1 MTDGRF
7 SFFVKFLA
15 CLLCPSLLEEPS
27 YPQDIKEK
35 ARRIL
40 EATEQFS
47 IGAIC
52 TFFQTHKIATLF
64 SVFSLLN
71 TV

>member
-1 MTDGRF
+1 MDV
-7 SFFVKFLA
+7 SPFFVKFLA

-47 IGAIC
+47 IGATC
-52 TFFQTHKIATLF
+52 TFFQTDKIAALF

-71 TV
+71 AV

>member
-1 MTDGRF
+1 MDV
-7 SFFVKFLA
+7 SPFFVKFLA

-27 YPQDIKEK
+27 YPQDIKE
-35 ARRIL
+35 RIL

-47 IGAIC
+47 IGATC
-52 TFFQTHKIATLF
+52 TFFQTHKIAALF

-71 TV
+71 AV